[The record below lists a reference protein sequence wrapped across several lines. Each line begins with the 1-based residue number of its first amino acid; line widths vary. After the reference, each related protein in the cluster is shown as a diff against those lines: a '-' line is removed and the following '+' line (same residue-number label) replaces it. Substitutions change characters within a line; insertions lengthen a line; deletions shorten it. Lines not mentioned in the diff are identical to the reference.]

1 MERRRLER
9 AAAEKARVEAAAAT
23 AELEALAV
31 QEAAARERARAVE
44 VAAVRTL
51 RENLERRATPW
62 RESRARRTKGV
73 TWTTTP
79 KPIFV
84 SYAPTPD
91 ATFVELAYCKKIAA
105 ILDDVRTIAPPG
117 ESKGERVR
125 LAWLD
130 ASELGTLVTS
140 TDERA
145 LARLEACE
153 SCAGVVAIVTPAY
166 LASEQCAVERD
177 AVRIRRASG
186 IVGGEGDEVPVVA
199 IVVQPPPPRSG
210 EDKREGGDD
219 DEGDGDASPAV
230 SSFDPTAIEGLLGAG
245 DPPPIV
251 VPNVYDPVI
260 AAEAALTALESL
272 RGRGAQLRECLGGAA
287 HPGFDPATKTFD
299 AATLTALTER
309 PPPDERDVKAWMDAN
324 GGSWRRRPF
333 LEWTK
338 HETHAFLLSH
348 GTYLKPYADAM
359 LDFGVDGFLL
369 ASIEDED
376 LRVTFAVANRNH
388 RRGILTHLAA
398 LCGKRPP
405 VNEEALARHETLM
418 RRRVGIQTPAD
429 PEERKRT
436 QTATRPILQK
446 YLTDAPPSPTRAT
459 IVEGTAARLARMSD
473 EQLRDFCAEIF
484 IRATDDFDGFLNR
497 AEFKRILKGADLGFS
512 ARDVREIMAEV
523 DQKTWENADGLID
536 WHEFEPVAMRLMR
549 TIGCTVAARAREDL
563 LGSTSSPPHLDTL
576 PDTSRRSRPMNET
589 GVQYTL
595 SRVFHDAIGDDGTG
609 TGGGA
614 LTKDQFARTLR
625 TANLGLAKTEIDA
638 LWSKNANK
646 NALAGN
652 RTRDGSIAYREFEP
666 IAREVMTRRL
676 EGEYATASMY
686 AAGDELLKLVL
697 TAFDAVSGGEARV
710 PVVGDAPGGVNR
722 AVNGA
727 VNRAVNAAASRGVVA
742 GSNPVGSI
750 RDAMLVNLRDYGVPV
765 TNLHAAVVCAEA
777 CRVASP
783 VGTVDWRAFAP
794 AAADC
799 LRGMLDAAEAERRD
813 VAVATFAATEG
824 AKVIAELRHRDR
836 STLRALLA
844 EAFTAADED
853 ESGALD
859 RDELQ
864 NVLLALARRKEVTP
878 PMRAAMSMSMRCVDV
893 DGDGAVKYGELVDF
907 FCDVAGHMER
917 GARVRAAL
925 DASERR
931 AAARRAG
938 DVRRAKAL
946 EAEKA
951 RDAEE
956 VARADR
962 ALKMATLRAEC
973 AKYLSALTSDN
984 AYALYRDAVDIVARF
999 SGQKSDVSY
1008 SGNGSGNGSGNVAG
1022 QKSDVSSPPFDV
1034 HAVELRRGT
1043 ETRIGTVAPR
1053 SQVLRVVV
1061 STCASA
1067 VNATLRRGEGVSWPA
1082 AGYPK
1087 VDDDEN
1093 GSNKNGS
1100 NENGS
1105 NENGSNG
1112 NGGVGVAVD
1121 VPELAASHGAVSL
1134 ASSAVDEARAPG
1146 EAGSGR
1152 PAASGPGGYFACPFR
1167 GGATRGYIAVDT
1179 VGEKFAD
1186 GRRISD
1192 DDKEIVRIVAQCVGD
1207 ALEEGFRARE
1217 GEREEKRRAA
1227 LERFDGEEE
1236 RKRREEEF
1244 LARYRGK

>member
-23 AELEALAV
+23 AELEALAA
-31 QEAAARERARAVE
+31 QEAAAREMARAIE

-51 RENLERRATPW
+51 RENLERRAAPW
-62 RESRARRTKGV
+62 RESRARRAKGV
-73 TWTTTP
+73 TWSTTP

-91 ATFVELAYCKKIAA
+91 ATFAELAYCKKIAET
-105 ILDDVRTIAPPG
+105 LDDARTVAPPG
-117 ESKGERVR
+117 ESRGERVR

-166 LASEQCAVERD
+166 VASAQCATERD

-199 IVVQPPPPRSG
+199 VVVQPTPRSG
-210 EDKREGGDD
+210 GVGPRRDD
-219 DEGDGDASPAV
+219 IGDGEASSSSGDPA
-230 SSFDPTAIEGLLGAG
+230 AIVPEGLLGAG

-251 VPNVYDPVI
+251 VPRVYDPAI

-287 HPGFDPATKTFD
+287 HPGFDPATKTLD

-309 PPPDERDVKAWMDAN
+309 APPDERDVKAWMDAN

-338 HETHAFLLSH
+338 HESHAFLLSH
-348 GTYLKPYADAM
+348 GTYLKPYADKM
-359 LDFGVDGFLL
+359 LEFGVDGFLL
-369 ASIEDED
+369 AAIEDED
-376 LRVTFAVANRNH
+376 LRTTFAVANANH

-405 VNEEALARHETLM
+405 VNEQALARHETLM
-418 RRRVGIQTPAD
+418 RRRVGIQTSTDPTERRKTRAATHPA
-429 PEERKRT
+429 
-436 QTATRPILQK
+436 LQK
-446 YLTDAPPSPTRAT
+446 YLTDVPPSPARVE

-549 TIGCTVAARAREDL
+549 TIGCTVAARGARAEDSPA
-563 LGSTSSPPHLDTL
+563 STSSRVDRTL

-595 SRVFHDAIGDDGTG
+595 SRVFHDATGDDDGA
-609 TGGGA
+609 GGA
-614 LTKDQFARTLR
+614 LTKDAFARTLR
-625 TANLGLAKTEIDA
+625 SARLGLAKTEIDA
-638 LWSKNANK
+638 LYRETEKN
-646 NALAGN
+646 
-652 RTRDGSIAYREFEP
+652 RDGSIAYREFEP
-666 IAREVMTRRL
+666 VAREWMTRRV
-676 EGEYATASMY
+676 EGEYAAASMY
-686 AAGDELLKLVL
+686 ETGDELLKLVL
-697 TAFDAVSGGEARV
+697 TAFDAMSGGEARV
-710 PVVGDAPGGVNR
+710 PVVGAAPGNLNR
-722 AVNGA
+722 
-727 VNRAVNAAASRGVVA
+727 RGIA
-742 GSNPVGSI
+742 PHVGSI

-777 CRVASP
+777 CRVASS
-783 VGTVDWRAFAP
+783 VGTMDWRAFAP

-824 AKVIAELRHRDR
+824 AKVIAELRHHDR

-853 ESGALD
+853 DDGALD

-864 NVLLALARRKEVTP
+864 NVLLALARRREITP

-893 DGDGAVKYGELVDF
+893 DGDGVVRYGELVDF
-907 FCDVAGHMER
+907 FCDVMGHMER

-925 DASERR
+925 EASERR
-931 AAARRAG
+931 ASARRDDDA
-938 DVRRAKAL
+938 RRAKAL
-946 EAEKA
+946 EDEKA
-951 RDAEE
+951 RDAAE

-962 ALKMATLRAEC
+962 ALKMARLRAEC

-999 SGQKSDVSY
+999 SGEKRF
-1008 SGNGSGNGSGNVAG
+1008 SG
-1022 QKSDVSSPPFDV
+1022 VSSGDEGNADPPDVHAPPPFDV

-1043 ETRIGTVAPR
+1043 ETRIGTVASR

-1067 VNATLRRGEGVSWPA
+1067 VNATMRRGEGASWPA
-1082 AGYPK
+1082 VGYPK
-1087 VDDDEN
+1087 ADDD
-1093 GSNKNGS
+1093 
-1100 NENGS
+1100 
-1105 NENGSNG
+1105 ENGSNG

-1121 VPELAASHGAVSL
+1121 VPELAASHGAVRL
-1134 ASSAVDEARAPG
+1134 ASSVGDEAGAPG
-1146 EAGSGR
+1146 EAGAVR
-1152 PAASGPGGYFACPFR
+1152 LPAAGPGGYFACPFR

-1186 GRRISD
+1186 GRRLSD
-1192 DDKEIVRIVAQCVGD
+1192 DDKEIVRIVAECVGD

-1227 LERFDGEEE
+1227 LEKFDSEEE

>member
-23 AELEALAV
+23 AELKALAA
-31 QEAAARERARAVE
+31 QEAAAREMARAIE
-44 VAAVRTL
+44 VAAVRSL
-51 RENLERRATPW
+51 RENLERRAAPW
-62 RESRARRTKGV
+62 RESRARRAKGV
-73 TWTTTP
+73 TWSTTP

-91 ATFVELAYCKKIAA
+91 ATFAELAYCKKIAET
-105 ILDDVRTIAPPG
+105 LNDNVRTKPPPG
-117 ESKGERVR
+117 ESRGERVR

-130 ASELGTLVTS
+130 ASELGTIVTS

-153 SCAGVVAIVTPAY
+153 SCAGVIAIVTPAY
-166 LASEQCAVERD
+166 NGSEQCAVERD

-186 IVGGEGDEVPVVA
+186 IIGGEGDEVPVVA
-199 IVVQPPPPRSG
+199 IVVQQPRVSSVVG
-210 EDKREGGDD
+210 SIQRD
-219 DEGDGDASPAV
+219 DGDRDGEGARSLNPGV
-230 SSFDPTAIEGLLGAG
+230 SSFDPVATAPEGLLGAG

-251 VPNVYDPVI
+251 VPHEYDPTV
-260 AAEAALTALESL
+260 AAEAALSALESL
-272 RGRGAQLRECLGGAA
+272 RGRSAQLRECLGGAA

-299 AATLTALTER
+299 ASTLTALTKR
-309 PPPDERDVKAWMDAN
+309 APPDERDVKAWMDAN

-338 HETHAFLLSH
+338 HEAHAFLLSH

-359 LDFGVDGFLL
+359 LSFGVDGFLL
-369 ASIEDED
+369 AAIEDED
-376 LRVTFAVANRNH
+376 LRTTFAVANGNH
-388 RRGILTHLAA
+388 RHVILTRLAA

-405 VNEEALARHETLM
+405 VNKEALARHETLM
-418 RRRVGIQTPAD
+418 RRRVGIQTSTDPA
-429 PEERKRT
+429 EKKKT
-436 QTATRPILQK
+436 KAATHPVLQK
-446 YLTDAPPSPTRAT
+446 YLTDVPPSPTGVT
-459 IVEGTAARLARMSD
+459 IVEGTGARLARMSD

-484 IRATDDFDGFLNR
+484 IRATDDFDGYLNR
-497 AEFKRILKGADLGFS
+497 AEFKKILKGADLGFS

-549 TIGCTVAARAREDL
+549 TIGCTVAARAAEEEDSTREE
-563 LGSTSSPPHLDTL
+563 STSSGYFDTL

-595 SRVFHDAIGDDGTG
+595 SRVFHDATGDDDDGA
-609 TGGGA
+609 GGERCVM
-614 LTKDQFARTLR
+614 TKDAFSQTLR
-625 TANLGLAKTEIDA
+625 FAQTGLAKTEIDA
-638 LWSKNANK
+638 LAKKASAN
-646 NALAGN
+646 
-652 RTRDGSIAYREFEP
+652 TRDGSIAYRQFEP
-666 IAREVMTRRL
+666 VAREVLARRVN
-676 EGEYATASMY
+676 GEYAAASMY
-686 AAGDELLKLVL
+686 ETGDELLKLVL

-710 PVVGDAPGGVNR
+710 PVVGAAPKGITT
-722 AVNGA
+722 
-727 VNRAVNAAASRGVVA
+727 A
-742 GSNPVGSI
+742 GIAPHVGSI

-765 TNLHAAVVCAEA
+765 SNLHAAVVCAEA
-777 CRVASP
+777 CRVASS

-794 AAADC
+794 VAADR

-824 AKVIAELRHRDR
+824 AKVIAELRHHDR
-836 STLRALLA
+836 STLRALLS

-853 ESGALD
+853 GSGALD

-864 NVLLALARRKEVTP
+864 NVLLALARRREITP

-893 DGDGAVKYGELVDF
+893 DGDGVVRYGELVDF
-907 FCDVAGHMER
+907 FCDVVGHMER

-931 AAARRAG
+931 AAAKRDD

-946 EAEKA
+946 ELEKA
-951 RDAEE
+951 RDAAE
-956 VARADR
+956 VARANR
-962 ALKMATLRAEC
+962 ALKIARLRAEC

-999 SGQKSDVSY
+999 SGETSSH
-1008 SGNGSGNGSGNVAG
+1008 
-1022 QKSDVSSPPFDV
+1022 VSSGDEVITGPSDTHEVTGASDTHDPNPNPKPPFDV

-1067 VNATLRRGEGVSWPA
+1067 VNATMRRGEGASWPA
-1082 AGYPK
+1082 VGYPK
-1087 VDDDEN
+1087 ANDDEN
-1093 GSNKNGS
+1093 GSK
-1100 NENGS
+1100 
-1105 NENGSNG
+1105 ENGSNG

-1121 VPELAASHGAVSL
+1121 VPELDASHGAVSL
-1134 ASSAVDEARAPG
+1134 ASSAGD

-1152 PAASGPGGYFACPFR
+1152 PVAAGPGGYFACPFR

-1192 DDKEIVRIVAQCVGD
+1192 DDKEIVRIVAECVGD

-1227 LERFDGEEE
+1227 LEKFDSEEE